1 MADDRHDDHD
11 MAPRQETPGR
21 RFPTMER
28 ASGRAQVGAR
38 DVRRIDGWRLLLALL
53 GAPVAWTLHL
63 FVGYT
68 LVAFGCA
75 TAWSGTDAA
84 IVVLTVACATAAV
97 AAGLLGLRLWRQAQ
111 AHRLSDEEP
120 GDDEPWDARLGERG
134 ARTNFLAIAGVMLA
148 IVFTYAIVIE
158 GLPPL
163 FAPTCSA
170 ATHP

>member
-1 MADDRHDDHD
+1 MTGERRDEHD
-11 MAPRQETPGR
+11 ARPRQETPGR
-21 RFPTMER
+21 RLPTADV

-63 FVGYT
+63 LVGYV

-75 TAWSGTDAA
+75 TAWDGTDLAVLALTVLCAAAA
-84 IVVLTVACATAAV
+84 I

-111 AHRLSDEEP
+111 EHRLSDEEP
-120 GDDEPWDARLGERG
+120 GDDEPWDGRLGERG
-134 ARTNFLAIAGVMLA
+134 ARANFLAIAGVMLA
-148 IVFTYAIVIE
+148 ILFTYAIVIE

-163 FAPTCSA
+163 FAPTCSP